1 MVYSKVKTK
10 ATWRKWAVSWK
21 YFLIGS
27 MIHPRAEG
35 VDAGDTQG
43 PTSTAPW
50 AEAAEGTSHRMNLI
64 LWSLLGESFFIT
76 VTPTQGCSGQSLHRA
91 ISWRTCIITSSL
103 PRYPE
108 TSRKC
113 FLTVNPTFSCGRL
126 NSLLLDFL
134 QKRWRS
140 TGRYSQDNFSPYQTS
155 LFLYIS
161 SFQTFYWRPQRAFV
175 MWVISRGI

>member
-35 VDAGDTQG
+35 VDAGDTQR

-91 ISWRTCIITSSL
+91 VSWRTCIITSSL
-103 PRYPE
+103 PRSPE

-126 NSLLLDFL
+126 NSLLLDSSSEEME
-134 QKRWRS
+134 KHW
-140 TGRYSQDNFSPYQTS
+140 S
-155 LFLYIS
+155 LFPRQFHSLSDLAFPLHQQLSNFLLKTPKSFCNVGYI
-161 SFQTFYWRPQRAFV
+161 
-175 MWVISRGI
+175 